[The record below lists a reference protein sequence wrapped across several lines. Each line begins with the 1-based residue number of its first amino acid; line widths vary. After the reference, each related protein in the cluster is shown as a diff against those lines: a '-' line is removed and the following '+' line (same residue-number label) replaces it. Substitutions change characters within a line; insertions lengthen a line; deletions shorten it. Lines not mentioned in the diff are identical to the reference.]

1 MVRGHTPG
9 AMLPFVPHICIKLKG
24 HEKYLRYFV
33 MDLIVPMWRL
43 ETCGTRKDP
52 DLSDVQI
59 KQISGIASGDL
70 MTIIT
75 LQHLA
80 LSIVWSRWWPLVT
93 GHLYHHLT
101 PDTWSELH
109 SFITLFG
116 LFWKLYFTPSSRQIK
131 VILETCNL
139 LNCGTRML
147 LLLSDIRCWDLGMI
161 TLPFIVTHR

>member
-9 AMLPFVPHICIKLKG
+9 AMLLFVPHICIKLKG

-33 MDLIVPMWRL
+33 MDLIVPVWRL

-80 LSIVWSRWWPLVT
+80 LSIVWSRW
-93 GHLYHHLT
+93 
-101 PDTWSELH
+101 
-109 SFITLFG
+109 
-116 LFWKLYFTPSSRQIK
+116 
-131 VILETCNL
+131 
-139 LNCGTRML
+139 
-147 LLLSDIRCWDLGMI
+147 
-161 TLPFIVTHR
+161 